1 MPAFE
6 PRLTAHFQ
14 LLLAQS
20 EELLCLHA
28 ETEGEALSPSLLGA
42 CVDML
47 TQIKDAHRRLVERTF
62 GGCHSC
68 RGQIDLRRLAT
79 VPTTLY
85 CEPCQARHEQ
95 QQPLAVRRLTLP
107 LTKGIIE

>member
-6 PRLTAHFQ
+6 PRLTARFQ

-20 EELLCLHA
+20 KELLCM
-28 ETEGEALSPSLLGA
+28 
-42 CVDML
+42 DML
-47 TQIKDAHRRLVERTF
+47 TQIKDANRRLIERTF

-85 CEPCQARHEQ
+85 CGPCQARHEQ

-107 LTKGIIE
+107 LTKGITE

>member
-14 LLLAQS
+14 LLLAQR
-20 EELLCLHA
+20 EELLCWVA
-28 ETEGEALSPSLLGA
+28 ETSGASRSLSLGA
-42 CVDML
+42 VYPDL
-47 TQIKDAHRRLVERTF
+47 LAQIKDAHLRLVEHTF

-107 LTKGIIE
+107 LTKGITE